1 MCSPHSPP
9 ILFSLIS
16 LFPCPSPPLP
26 RLLSFPG
33 DTPSLLTPSVIR
45 GPHPCVPPLIRAC
58 LSSSHPPPSLRF
70 CRCQSWGLG
79 WSSLTTRKGTKGQIF
94 KLKRKERLRRPLSR
108 GSSQQLAAGDEMRVD
123 LQRSCLVIVMAA
135 PPVGSGSH
143 RDFLD
148 PVDEEYQ
155 KNRNDPP
162 SPFNI
167 FMFGQNN
174 TSILMTVLNLMTN
187 LAVAH
192 LNVALQT
199 PPFPCVSVF
208 WMVLIS
214 KIFLICIFIRGKT
227 AFPGFCVSVRPVC
240 VSFLHSLGVT
250 APMTP
255 PFPGF

>member
-1 MCSPHSPP
+1 MRPGEARTRTGVIKTKAGLSGMKGNDDKCALL
-9 ILFSLIS
+9 ILL
-16 LFPCPSPPLP
+16 PS
-26 RLLSFPG
+26 SFPLCHSFPLLPLILTSLTSASFLSRG
-33 DTPSLLTPSVIR
+33 HAFSADPLSDPWPS
-45 GPHPCVPPLIRAC
+45 HPCVPPLIRPC

-79 WSSLTTRKGTKGQIF
+79 WLSLTTRKGTKGQIF

-155 KNRNDPP
+155 KNRNDPL

-167 FMFGQNN
+167 FVW
-174 TSILMTVLNLMTN
+174 SE
-187 LAVAH
+187 
-192 LNVALQT
+192 
-199 PPFPCVSVF
+199 
-208 WMVLIS
+208 
-214 KIFLICIFIRGKT
+214 
-227 AFPGFCVSVRPVC
+227 
-240 VSFLHSLGVT
+240 
-250 APMTP
+250 
-255 PFPGF
+255 

>member
-1 MCSPHSPP
+1 
-9 ILFSLIS
+9 
-16 LFPCPSPPLP
+16 
-26 RLLSFPG
+26 
-33 DTPSLLTPSVIR
+33 
-45 GPHPCVPPLIRAC
+45 
-58 LSSSHPPPSLRF
+58 
-70 CRCQSWGLG
+70 
-79 WSSLTTRKGTKGQIF
+79 
-94 KLKRKERLRRPLSR
+94 
-108 GSSQQLAAGDEMRVD
+108 MRVD
-123 LQRSCLVIVMAA
+123 LQRSCRVIVMAA

-174 TSILMTVLNLMTN
+174 TLILMTALNLMTN

-199 PPFPCVSVF
+199 PPFPGMSLF

-214 KIFLICIFIRGKT
+214 KIFLIDIFIRGKT
-227 AFPGFCVSVRPVC
+227 TFPGFCVSVRPVC
-240 VSFLHSLGVT
+240 VSLLHSLGVT
-250 APMTP
+250 APMTT
-255 PFPGF
+255 PFLGF